1 MKKSFW
7 RKETRWCRRA
17 GLQARHDVELSVLEK
32 NLTALIPRSSLK
44 MEMMIQGRIY
54 EGRGAGGMYLFPALS
69 PWDVLQLHGDT
80 KSAVSFAMYSQKFT
94 PCHCPVITLLLQQ
107 SIKTYFLVVHPL
119 LQNILNLP
127 PIMTMIMIMT
137 TTMMIKYCAVGIC
150 RGSHESLLVWDFK
163 YKGNFSACTCTS
175 VLFLRSNPHDP
186 YISASDW
193 SQ

>member
-7 RKETRWCRRA
+7 RKETRWGWRA

-32 NLTALIPRSSLK
+32 NLTASIPLLWNGNDDAK
-44 MEMMIQGRIY
+44 VDLWG
-54 EGRGAGGMYLFPALS
+54 EGCRGYVPPPAPS

-107 SIKTYFLVVHPL
+107 SIQTYFLVVHPL

-150 RGSHESLLVWDFK
+150 GSHESLLVWDFK